1 VAQTIGQHGVAAF
14 TSPVNGDLLN
24 ATVVLS
30 NDNTTRSAYVD
41 HDIDSGIHVQ
51 SSLLAAR
58 PVAGTAGRKWMT
70 TDTGAVKLWFDTGV
84 AWEEIAYLP
93 SAGGTVAGNVS
104 VTGTLGVTGLIT
116 ATGGVSGNVTGAV
129 TGNASTATTL
139 QTSRNINGVA
149 FNGSADITIT
159 AVAAAGSLT
168 GATLASN
175 VLASSLTSVG
185 ALNAG
190 SISSGFGAIDIGT
203 DAFTGAGTGLTGTA
217 AGLTAGGNAV
227 LGANTFTA
235 AQEWATGTSIASAAT
250 INLDTATGNR
260 VHITGTT
267 AITAVTLTRGP
278 RTVIF
283 DGILTLT
290 HNATTNNLPSAA
302 NITTAVGDRAVYESD
317 GTTVYCVSYTR
328 VTGQALVA
336 AAVPASPVNYPQSI
350 KSVDY
355 TLVLGDAGYQIFH
368 PASDTAARVFTI
380 PANSSVAYP
389 IGTVLVFVN
398 EIGAKGLSV
407 EITTDTLR
415 STLLTTGTQK
425 VPAGNM
431 LTAMKIAAT
440 TWLCWP
446 ATPLS
451 LSRAVAIGNNAQLL
465 AAYSWSSAGGFGT
478 KYVDPATAVSG
489 TVRGIAFSPAG
500 TEIVVGHGGTPF
512 VSAYPWSGSGF
523 GVKFANP
530 ATLPPNS
537 VYGAAISPSGTEIA
551 VAHFSSP
558 FFSAYSFSSAGFGT
572 KYTDPATLPTNA
584 CRGVA
589 FSPTAIAGAHFGSPT
604 ISAYPWSSAGFG
616 TKYADPATLPSSTDA
631 NGVAFSPAGTEIAV
645 AHADSPFVSAYPFS
659 GSGFGTKFTNP
670 ATLPTGTGYAVA
682 FSPAGT
688 ELAVGHFLSPFVSA
702 YPWSSA
708 GFGTKFANPATGVL
722 ASSVVYSVAF
732 SPTGT
737 EIVTGHDAAPY
748 VSSYSWSSAGFGTK
762 YAGPATALTSSSLAV
777 AFSPI

>member
-1 VAQTIGQHGVAAF
+1 MAQTIGQHGVAAF

-24 ATVVLS
+24 ATVVTG

-41 HDIDSGIHVQ
+41 HDSDSGIHVQ

-58 PVAGTAGRKWMT
+58 PAAGTAGRKWMT
-70 TDTGAVKLWFDTGV
+70 TDTGSVKLWFDTGA
-84 AWEEIAYLP
+84 AWEEITYLP
-93 SAGGTVAGNVS
+93 STGGT
-104 VTGTLGVTGLIT
+104 VTGLIT

-159 AVAAAGSLT
+159 AVADAGSLT

-190 SISSGFGAIDIGT
+190 SISPGFGAIDIGT

-250 INLDTATGNR
+250 INLNTATGNR

-317 GTTVYCVSYTR
+317 GTTVYCVSYIR
-328 VTGQALVA
+328 ANGQAV
-336 AAVPASPVNYPQSI
+336 VGTSSASVVNYPQSI

-398 EIGAKGLSV
+398 EKGARPLSV
-407 EITTDTLR
+407 AITTDTLQ

-425 VPAGNM
+425 VPAGNL
-431 LTAMKIAAT
+431 LTALKIAAT
-440 TWLCWP
+440 KWLCWL
-446 ATPLS
+446 ATPVS
-451 LSRAVAIGNNAQLL
+451 LSRAL
-465 AAYSWSSAGGFGT
+465 
-478 KYVDPATAVSG
+478 
-489 TVRGIAFSPAG
+489 
-500 TEIVVGHGGTPF
+500 
-512 VSAYPWSGSGF
+512 
-523 GVKFANP
+523 
-530 ATLPPNS
+530 
-537 VYGAAISPSGTEIA
+537 A
-551 VAHFSSP
+551 VAHDTTP
-558 FFSAYSFSSAGFGT
+558 F
-572 KYTDPATLPTNA
+572 
-584 CRGVA
+584 
-589 FSPTAIAGAHFGSPT
+589 
-604 ISAYPWSSAGFG
+604 ISVYPWSSAGFG
-616 TKYADPATLPSSTDA
+616 AKFANPVTLPTGDSNGAAFSPSGTALAVAHGTTPFVTAYPWSSGGFGTKFTNPSGFSIPTGTG
-631 NGVAFSPAGTEIAV
+631 NGVAFSPDETALAV
-645 AHADSPFVSAYPFS
+645 VHDVSPYITALPWSA
-659 GSGFGTKFTNP
+659 SGFGTKFTNP
-670 ATLPTGTGYAVA
+670 ATLPPGACNGVAFSPDGTALAAAHGTANPLIAVYAWSSAGFGTKYANPATLPASDSLSVA

-688 ELAVGHFLSPFVSA
+688 ELAVGHQGSPYISVYAWSGAGFGAKFTNPATTPSFQGNGVAFSPDGTALAVAHNSTPYVSV

-708 GFGTKFANPATGVL
+708 GFGTKFADPTTLPANVGNG
-722 ASSVVYSVAF
+722 VAF

-737 EIVTGHDAAPY
+737 ELAVAESGSPY
-748 VSSYSWSSAGFGTK
+748 VDVYAWSSAGFSTK
-762 YAGPATALTSSSLAV
+762 YANPATLPASQGFGV

>member
-1 VAQTIGQHGVAAF
+1 MAQTIGQHGVAAF

-24 ATVVLS
+24 ATVVTG

-41 HDIDSGIHVQ
+41 HDSDSGIHVQ

-58 PVAGTAGRKWMT
+58 PAAGTAGRKWMT
-70 TDTGAVKLWFDTGV
+70 TDTGAVKLWFDTGA
-84 AWEEIAYLP
+84 AWEEIAYI
-93 SAGGTVAGNVS
+93 SSTGGTVAGAL
-104 VTGTLGVTGLIT
+104 TVTGLIT

-159 AVAAAGSLT
+159 AVADASTLT

-217 AGLTAGGNAV
+217 AGLTAGGNA
-227 LGANTFTA
+227 LLTANTFTA

-317 GTTVYCVSYTR
+317 GTTVYCVSYIR
-328 VTGQALVA
+328 ANGQAV
-336 AAVPASPVNYPQSI
+336 VGTSSASVVNYPQSI

-398 EIGAKGLSV
+398 EAGAKGLSV
-407 EITTDTLR
+407 AITTDTLR

-451 LSRAVAIGNNAQLL
+451 LSRSVAVGYNTSPFVSV
-465 AAYSWSSAGGFGT
+465 YPWSSVGFGT
-478 KYVDPATAVSG
+478 KFPDPATTPTG
-489 TVRGIAFSPAG
+489 TGNGVAFSPSG
-500 TEIVVGHGGTPF
+500 TEFAVAHSTSPF
-512 VSAYPWSGSGF
+512 VSAYPW
-523 GVKFANP
+523 
-530 ATLPPNS
+530 
-537 VYGAAISPSGTEIA
+537 
-551 VAHFSSP
+551 
-558 FFSAYSFSSAGFGT
+558 
-572 KYTDPATLPTNA
+572 
-584 CRGVA
+584 
-589 FSPTAIAGAHFGSPT
+589 
-604 ISAYPWSSAGFG
+604 
-616 TKYADPATLPSSTDA
+616 
-631 NGVAFSPAGTEIAV
+631 
-645 AHADSPFVSAYPFS
+645 S

-670 ATLPTGTGYAVA
+670 ATLPTGIGNGVA
-682 FSPAGT
+682 FSPNGT
-688 ELAVGHFLSPFVSA
+688 ELAVAHDTSPRISA

-708 GFGTKFANPATGVL
+708 GFGTKFTNPATLPTSEGRG
-722 ASSVVYSVAF
+722 VAF
-732 SPTGT
+732 SPDGT
-737 EIVTGHDAAPY
+737 ALAVAHQTSPN
-748 VSSYSWSSAGFGTK
+748 VSVYPWSSAGFGTK
-762 YAGPATALTSSSLAV
+762 YANPATLPTGEGRGVAFSPAGTEIAVAHFTTPFVSAYPWSGAGFGTKFTNPATLPTNNAYSIAFSPDGTALAVGHFTSPYVTAYPWSSAGFGTKYTNPATGVGAGSVGYGVRFSPNGTEIAVSHDTTPFVGAYQWSSSAGFGTKYANPATLPVSDSSAV

>member
-1 VAQTIGQHGVAAF
+1 MAQTIGQHGVAAF

-58 PVAGTAGRKWMT
+58 PAAGTAGRKWMT
-70 TDTGAVKLWFDTGV
+70 TDASSVKLWFDTGA

-93 SAGGTVAGNVS
+93 SAGGT
-104 VTGTLGVTGLIT
+104 VTGLIT
-116 ATGGVSGNVTGAV
+116 ATGGVSGNVTGAL

-159 AVAAAGSLT
+159 AVADASALT
-168 GATLASN
+168 GATLAAN

-190 SISSGFGAIDIGT
+190 SITSGFGAIDIGT

-250 INLDTATGNR
+250 VNLNTATGNR

-290 HNATTNNLPSAA
+290 HNATTNNLPSAS

-317 GTTVYCVSYTR
+317 GTTVYCVSYIR
-328 VTGQALVA
+328 ANGE
-336 AAVPASPVNYPQSI
+336 AVVGTSSASVVNYPQSI
-350 KSVDY
+350 KSANY
-355 TLVLGDAGYQIFH
+355 TLVLADAGYQIFH

-398 EIGAKGLSV
+398 EKGAQGLSV
-407 EITTDTLR
+407 AITTDTLQ
-415 STLLTTGTQK
+415 STLLTTGTQV

-431 LTAMKIAAT
+431 LTALKIAAT
-440 TWLCWP
+440 KWLCWP
-446 ATPLS
+446 ATPSNASRS
-451 LSRAVAIGNNAQLL
+451 LAVATDLTPFVTV
-465 AAYSWSSAGGFGT
+465 YSWSSTGFG
-478 KYVDPATAVSG
+478 A
-489 TVRGIAFSPAG
+489 
-500 TEIVVGHGGTPF
+500 
-512 VSAYPWSGSGF
+512 
-523 GVKFANP
+523 KFAD
-530 ATLPPNS
+530 A
-537 VYGAAISPSGTEIA
+537 
-551 VAHFSSP
+551 
-558 FFSAYSFSSAGFGT
+558 
-572 KYTDPATLPTNA
+572 ATLPT
-584 CRGVA
+584 GVGQGAA
-589 FSPTAIAGAHFGSPT
+589 FSPNGTELAIAHNTSPFV
-604 ISAYPWSSAGFG
+604 SAYPWSSAGFG
-616 TKYADPATLPSSTDA
+616 TKFTNPATLPVGNGNEVAFSPSGTELA
-631 NGVAFSPAGTEIAV
+631 VVHATTPYVSVYPWTSAGFGTKYANPATLPAGNGNGVAFSPAGTEIAV
-645 AHADSPFVSAYPFS
+645 AHGNTPNVSAYPWSGSGFGTKFTDPATVPTGDGRGVAFSPAGTEIAVAHFTTPFVSAYPWS

-670 ATLPTGTGYAVA
+670 ATLPTGNAYSIA

-688 ELAVGHFLSPFVSA
+688 ELAVGHFLTPWVSVYPWSSAGFGAKYTNAATPPTGLVGGVAFSPNGTELALGLDATPSIIA

-708 GFGTKFANPATGVL
+708 GFGTKYTNPATSPSS
-722 ASSVVYSVAF
+722 ASNGIAF
-732 SPTGT
+732 SL
-737 EIVTGHDAAPY
+737 V
-748 VSSYSWSSAGFGTK
+748 
-762 YAGPATALTSSSLAV
+762 
-777 AFSPI
+777 

>member
-58 PVAGTAGRKWMT
+58 PAAGTAGRKWMT
-70 TDTGAVKLWFDTGV
+70 TDTGSVKLWFDTGA
-84 AWEEIAYLP
+84 AWEEIAYLK
-93 SAGGTVAGNVS
+93 SSGGTVAGAL
-104 VTGTLGVTGLIT
+104 TVTGLIT

-159 AVAAAGSLT
+159 AVADASALT
-168 GATLASN
+168 GATLAAN

-190 SISSGFGAIDIGT
+190 SISSGFGAIDIGA

-250 INLDTATGNR
+250 VNLDTATGNR

-283 DGILTLT
+283 DGILVLT

-317 GTTVYCVSYTR
+317 GTTVYCVSYIR
-328 VTGQALVA
+328 ANGE
-336 AAVPASPVNYPQSI
+336 AVVGTSSASVVNYPQSI
-350 KSVDY
+350 QSANY
-355 TLVLGDAGYQIFH
+355 TLVLADAGYQIFH

-398 EIGAKGLSV
+398 ETGAKGLSV
-407 EITTDTLR
+407 AITTDTLR
-415 STLLTTGTQK
+415 STLLTTGTQA
-425 VPAGNM
+425 VPAGNV
-431 LTAMKIAAT
+431 LTALKVAAT
-440 TWLCWP
+440 KWLCWP
-446 ATPLS
+446 ATPLN
-451 LSRAVAIGNNAQLL
+451 LN
-465 AAYSWSSAGGFGT
+465 
-478 KYVDPATAVSG
+478 
-489 TVRGIAFSPAG
+489 RGL
-500 TEIVVGHGGTPF
+500 VVGHD
-512 VSAYPWSGSGF
+512 
-523 GVKFANP
+523 
-530 ATLPPNS
+530 L
-537 VYGAAISPSGTEIA
+537 
-551 VAHFSSP
+551 
-558 FFSAYSFSSAGFGT
+558 
-572 KYTDPATLPTNA
+572 
-584 CRGVA
+584 
-589 FSPTAIAGAHFGSPT
+589 
-604 ISAYPWSSAGFG
+604 
-616 TKYADPATLPSSTDA
+616 
-631 NGVAFSPAGTEIAV
+631 
-645 AHADSPFVSAYPFS
+645 SPFVSPYPWIS
-659 GSGFGTKFTNP
+659 GTGFGPKYTNP
-670 ATLPTGTGYAVA
+670 ATLPTG
-682 FSPAGT
+682 AGT
-688 ELAVGHFLSPFVSA
+688 AAV
-702 YPWSSA
+702 
-708 GFGTKFANPATGVL
+708 
-722 ASSVVYSVAF
+722 F
-732 SPTGT
+732 SL
-737 EIVTGHDAAPY
+737 V
-748 VSSYSWSSAGFGTK
+748 
-762 YAGPATALTSSSLAV
+762 
-777 AFSPI
+777 

>member
-58 PVAGTAGRKWMT
+58 PAAGTAGRKWMT
-70 TDTGAVKLWFDTGV
+70 TDASSVKLWFDTGA

-159 AVAAAGSLT
+159 AVADASALT
-168 GATLASN
+168 GATLAAN

-190 SISSGFGAIDIGT
+190 SITSGFGAIDIGA

-380 PANSSVAYP
+380 PANSSVAYT

-398 EIGAKGLSV
+398 EAGAKPLSV
-407 EITTDTLR
+407 AITTDTLR
-415 STLLTTGTQK
+415 STVLTTGTQ
-425 VPAGNM
+425 VVSAGNI
-431 LTAMKIAAT
+431 LTALKIAAT
-440 TWLCWP
+440 KWLCWP
-446 ATPLS
+446 ATTIS
-451 LSRAVAIGNNAQLL
+451 STRAL
-465 AAYSWSSAGGFGT
+465 A
-478 KYVDPATAVSG
+478 
-489 TVRGIAFSPAG
+489 
-500 TEIVVGHGGTPF
+500 VGHDTTPF
-512 VSAYPWSGSGF
+512 VSAYPWSSGGF
-523 GVKFANP
+523 GAKFA
-530 ATLPPNS
+530 
-537 VYGAAISPSGTEIA
+537 
-551 VAHFSSP
+551 
-558 FFSAYSFSSAGFGT
+558 
-572 KYTDPATLPTNA
+572 DPATLPTNQSN
-584 CRGVA
+584 GVA
-589 FSPTAIAGAHFGSPT
+589 FSPGGTALAVAHSTTPFV
-604 ISAYPWSSAGFG
+604 SAYPWSSGGFG
-616 TKYADPATLPSSTDA
+616 AKFTNPATLPA
-631 NGVAFSPAGTEIAV
+631 GAGYGVAFSPAGTELAV
-645 AHADSPFVSAYPFS
+645 ANSTSPYVSAYPWSGAGFGAKFANPATLPTGQGNDVAFS
-659 GSGFGTKFTNP
+659 PAGTELAVAHSTTPYVTAYPWSSAGFGTKFTNP
-670 ATLPTGTGYAVA
+670 ATLPTDTGYGVA

-688 ELAVGHFLSPFVSA
+688 ELAVAHVTSPYVSA
-702 YPWSSA
+702 YPWSSG
-708 GFGTKFANPATGVL
+708 GFGTKFTNPATLPAGAGV
-722 ASSVVYSVAF
+722 SVAF
-732 SPTGT
+732 S
-737 EIVTGHDAAPY
+737 
-748 VSSYSWSSAGFGTK
+748 AG
-762 YAGPATALTSSSLAV
+762 
-777 AFSPI
+777 